1 MAVIE
6 GIRSHSAAQSHS
18 DERALDS
25 RRPLT
30 TKLHLYEAL
39 YILNRGFE
47 ATLLG
52 LKRLEDLGVF
62 KGESLAAYTVNVELT
77 RAEANSELALTLHEY
92 EEGDS
97 AYWGR
102 LYRAREKEMQ
112 DPNDIFLH
120 AEERR
125 QEIEEQIK
133 ELQLG
138 LALQHPGK
146 DRPRARKKRRKS
158 AE

>member
-6 GIRSHSAAQSHS
+6 GIRSHSAAQSHAE
-18 DERALDS
+18 ERSLDS

-47 ATLLG
+47 ATMLG
-52 LKRLEDLGVF
+52 LKRLEDLGIFQGQDLDACKV
-62 KGESLAAYTVNVELT
+62 GVELT
-77 RAEANSELALTLHEY
+77 RAEANKELARALHEY
-92 EEGDS
+92 EVGDS
-97 AYWGR
+97 TYWER
-102 LYRAREKEMQ
+102 IHNAREKQRQ
-112 DPNDIFLH
+112 DPDDVFLH

-133 ELQLG
+133 DLQQG
-138 LALQHPGK
+138 LDLQSPK
-146 DRPRARKKRRKS
+146 ESPRPPKKRLK
-158 AE
+158 

>member
-1 MAVIE
+1 ME
-6 GIRSHSAAQSHS
+6 
-18 DERALDS
+18 ERALEP

-47 ATLLG
+47 ATMLG

-62 KGESLAAYTVNVELT
+62 QEEDLAAYKVNVELI

-92 EEGDS
+92 EESDS
-97 AYWGR
+97 SYWER
-102 LYRAREKEMQ
+102 LHREREKRMQ
-112 DPNDIFLH
+112 DPNDVFLH

-133 ELQLG
+133 GLQLG
-138 LALQHPGK
+138 LTLQRPRK
-146 DRPRARKKRRKS
+146 DRQRARKKRRKS